1 MLIGCVLKKWLTN
14 SDSRE
19 LNQVRGQSFVP
30 ELMNHSN
37 FGRSPHVPLFS
48 LKPSYA
54 ESTRLSATGNKRCWE
69 HKKSTAWNVQ
79 CAAESSELRSPRCR
93 RVDAREAEGLVDGWR
108 RILDRKRHLSEWVVG
123 PDGKPDDDYKAAVEP
138 RFVQWVVDTFQLSI
152 KKGSISG
159 RNCLT
164 TYPAKKNMT
173 DALGSTRA
181 ASRRCSLKDCPA
193 SLPRAGYATAVSPT
207 KMPYELAS
215 MRVADFERSIIQI
228 GPRSA
233 FMRIASAGTTH
244 RAHQSTR
251 NGCRR
256 PMRR

>member
-1 MLIGCVLKKWLTN
+1 MG
-14 SDSRE
+14 SRHFPAFDQKGLDYQE
-19 LNQVRGQSFVP
+19 
-30 ELMNHSN
+30 EI
-37 FGRSPHVPLFS
+37 
-48 LKPSYA
+48 A
-54 ESTRLSATGNKRCWE
+54 
-69 HKKSTAWNVQ
+69 
-79 CAAESSELRSPRCR
+79 LR
-93 RVDAREAEGLVDGWR
+93 
-108 RILDRKRHLSEWVVG
+108 H
-123 PDGKPDDDYKAAVEP
+123 
-138 RFVQWVVDTFQLSI
+138 T
-152 KKGSISG
+152 
-159 RNCLT
+159 
-164 TYPAKKNMT
+164 PAKKNMT

-181 ASRRCSLKDCPA
+181 ASQRCSLKDCPA

-233 FMRIASAGTTH
+233 SMRIASAGTTH

>member
-1 MLIGCVLKKWLTN
+1 M
-14 SDSRE
+14 
-19 LNQVRGQSFVP
+19 
-30 ELMNHSN
+30 
-37 FGRSPHVPLFS
+37 GRW
-48 LKPSYA
+48 A
-54 ESTRLSATGNKRCWE
+54 GR
-69 HKKSTAWNVQ
+69 
-79 CAAESSELRSPRCR
+79 
-93 RVDAREAEGLVDGWR
+93 
-108 RILDRKRHLSEWVVG
+108 
-123 PDGKPDDDYKAAVEP
+123 KPDDDYKAAVEP

-152 KKGSISG
+152 KRARLSG

-164 TYPAKKNMT
+164 TYPGEEKH
-173 DALGSTRA
+173 D
-181 ASRRCSLKDCPA
+181 RCSRVDSRSVAALFLKDCPA

>member
-1 MLIGCVLKKWLTN
+1 M
-14 SDSRE
+14 
-19 LNQVRGQSFVP
+19 P
-30 ELMNHSN
+30 EFMNHSN
-37 FGRSPHVPLFS
+37 FGRSPHVPLLS

-93 RVDAREAEGLVDGWR
+93 RVDAREAEGLVDGRR

-152 KKGSISG
+152 KRARLSG

-164 TYPAKKNMT
+164 TYPGEEKHDRCSRVDSSSVAALFPERLSGLVAAGRLCYCRLPNQ
-173 DALGSTRA
+173 DAL
-181 ASRRCSLKDCPA
+181 
-193 SLPRAGYATAVSPT
+193 
-207 KMPYELAS
+207 
-215 MRVADFERSIIQI
+215 
-228 GPRSA
+228 
-233 FMRIASAGTTH
+233 
-244 RAHQSTR
+244 
-251 NGCRR
+251 
-256 PMRR
+256 